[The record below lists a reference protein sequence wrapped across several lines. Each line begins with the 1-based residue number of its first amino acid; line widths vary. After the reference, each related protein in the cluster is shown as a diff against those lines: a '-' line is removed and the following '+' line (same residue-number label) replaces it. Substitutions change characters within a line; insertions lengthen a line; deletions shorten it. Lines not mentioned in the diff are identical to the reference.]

1 MQPTVTA
8 TTGGI
13 IKLNI
18 IPIIN
23 QTLNTLRNI
32 LSTNGLRRKLLS
44 ILAVISIITYIKYS
58 FKHKER
64 ENREREKARI
74 WKEEMKDK

>member
-44 ILAVISIITYIKYS
+44 ILAVISIITYIKYGS
-58 FKHKER
+58 RTE
-64 ENREREKARI
+64 
-74 WKEEMKDK
+74 